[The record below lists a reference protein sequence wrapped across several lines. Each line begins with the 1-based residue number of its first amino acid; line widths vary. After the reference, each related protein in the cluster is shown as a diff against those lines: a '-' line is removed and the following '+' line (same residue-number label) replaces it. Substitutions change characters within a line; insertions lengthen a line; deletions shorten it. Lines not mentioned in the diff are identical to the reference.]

1 MTGAIGAAADATG
14 QRAKQ
19 EPGWQRNLYALTG
32 ASFLMFTAFG
42 FVFPFLPL
50 FIAELGVG
58 DTQQVEIWAGIS
70 SFGQA
75 LVLSIF
81 SPIWGAVADRHGR
94 RLMVLRAAFGG
105 GIIIGLMGLSQ
116 NIWQFMTLRL
126 MQGAMTGVVAAASA
140 LAISFVPRARMG
152 FALGLIQ
159 MASFAGNAVG
169 PSLGG
174 FSADHFGYRY
184 SFAVSGALFLMA
196 GVLTLLFVTEHF
208 VSPPLEA
215 QRAGLGGM
223 LRDIRDEGRDRQ
235 LLIMMLVL
243 FSATFGV
250 NVVQPMLPLF
260 VQYLDPTV
268 SVATVTGLIFTVAG
282 VVAAISSVFWGR
294 TGDRVGFRRLLI
306 GMALG
311 AGLIYIPQAFVTTV
325 VQLVVLRGILGI
337 FDGGLLPSANALIA
351 SSRPTRPGGGEHTSL
366 GTTYGL
372 INLANGMGFAL
383 GPLAGGLIAATL
395 GLRNVFLVTA
405 TILLVIA
412 AYLPFGVKDPR
423 YAPVHDESSGSP

>member
-1 MTGAIGAAADATG
+1 LSSAAQAAAGATALAPE
-14 QRAKQ
+14 QR
-19 EPGWQRNLYALTG
+19 GWQRNLYALTG

-58 DTQQVEIWAGIS
+58 DTQQVALWAGIS

-75 LVLSIF
+75 LVLAIF
-81 SPIWGAVADRHGR
+81 SPIWGAVADRRGR
-94 RLMVLRAAFGG
+94 RLMLLRAAFGG
-105 GIIIGLMGLSQ
+105 GIVIGLMGLSQ

-126 MQGAMTGVVAAASA
+126 IQGAMTGVVAAASA

-152 FALGLIQ
+152 FGLGLIQ
-159 MASFAGNAVG
+159 MASFGGNAVG
-169 PSLGG
+169 PLLGG
-174 FSADHFGYRY
+174 LSADHFGYRY
-184 SFAVSGALFLMA
+184 SFLVSGALFLTA
-196 GVLTLLFVTEHF
+196 GVLTILFVTEHF
-208 VSPPLEA
+208 VRPPVDA
-215 QRAGLGGM
+215 RRTGLGGI
-223 LRDIRDEGRDRQ
+223 LRDIRDEGHDRQ

-260 VQYLDPTV
+260 VQYLDPAV
-268 SVATVTGLIFTVAG
+268 SVATVTGLIFTVAA
-282 VVAAISSVFWGR
+282 VVAAVSSVIWGR
-294 TGDRVGFRRLLI
+294 VGDRLGFRRLLI
-306 GMALG
+306 GMSLG
-311 AGLIYIPQAFVTTV
+311 AGLIYIPQAFVTNV
-325 VQLVVLRGILGI
+325 FQLVVLRGILGI

-351 SSRPTRPGGGEHTSL
+351 SSRTSVREPGGGHSSL

-383 GPLAGGLIAATL
+383 GPLAGGVIAATL

-405 TILLVIA
+405 VILLAIA
-412 AYLPFGVKDPR
+412 AYLPFGIKDSRPR
-423 YAPVHDESSGSP
+423 TEGDFT

>member
-1 MTGAIGAAADATG
+1 VRSAAELVAPAP
-14 QRAKQ
+14 APVAQ
-19 EPGWQRNLYALTG
+19 ERSWQRNLYALTG

-58 DTQQVEIWAGIS
+58 DVQQVEIWSGIS

-75 LVLSIF
+75 LVLAIF

-105 GIIIGLMGLSQ
+105 GIVIAFMGLSQ

-174 FSADHFGYRY
+174 LSAAHFGYRY
-184 SFAVSGALFLMA
+184 SFAFSGALFLMA
-196 GVLTLLFVTEHF
+196 GVLTILFVTEHF
-208 VSPPLEA
+208 VPPPPGA
-215 QRAGLGGM
+215 TRPGMGGI
-223 LRDIRDEGRDRQ
+223 LRDIRDQGRDRQ

-260 VQYLDPTV
+260 VASLDPLV
-268 SVATVTGLIFTVAG
+268 SVPVVTGLIFTVAG
-282 VVAAISSVFWGR
+282 VVAAISAVVWGR
-294 TGDRVGFRRLLI
+294 VGDRIGFRRLLI
-306 GMALG
+306 GMSLG
-311 AGLIYIPQAFVTTV
+311 AGLIYIPQALVTNV
-325 VQLVVLRGILGI
+325 AQLVALRGILGI

-351 SSRPTRPGGGEHTSL
+351 SSQHGKPSGNGQPAH

-372 INLANGMGFAL
+372 MNLANGMGFAL
-383 GPLAGGLIAATL
+383 GPLAGGLIAASL
-395 GLRNVFLVTA
+395 GLRNVFFVTA
-405 TILLVIA
+405 VILLVIA
-412 AYLPFGVKDPR
+412 AYLPFAVKDPS
-423 YAPVHDESSGSP
+423 YARSRHEGRGTE